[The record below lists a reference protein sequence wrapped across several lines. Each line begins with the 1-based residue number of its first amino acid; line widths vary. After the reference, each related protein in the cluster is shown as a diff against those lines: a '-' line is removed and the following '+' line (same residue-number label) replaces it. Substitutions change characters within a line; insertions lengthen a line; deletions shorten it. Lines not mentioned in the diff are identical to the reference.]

1 MWPRKSTIKDFNLMK
16 VSKEKIKEL
25 LARGVE
31 EVIER
36 EHLEKLLF
44 SGEKLRV
51 KHGIDPTGPKIH
63 IGRAS
68 TLWKL
73 RQFQDLGH
81 QIILIIGDYTAQIGD
96 PSDKLAKRP
105 FLSPEQVAE
114 NMKGYEKQLSLILD
128 MKKVEVHKNSE
139 WLAKLTPREL
149 DGLADL
155 FSVQQMIARR
165 NFKERWEREEEIS
178 LRELHYPLYQ
188 GYDSVAVRADVEIGG
203 SDQLFNLLAGRKIQE
218 AYGQPPQDILTTKM
232 ILGLDGRKMSTTW
245 GNVVNI
251 TEEPNEMYGKIMS
264 MRDDLILDY
273 FILCTR
279 LPLPEIKKIEKDLKA
294 GANPRDIKMR
304 LAREIVTLYQSPV
317 EAKMAEENFIKVFQK
332 KETPTEVKS
341 FKLKVKSLNIVDL
354 LVETKLASSKSEARR
369 LVEQGGIK
377 VDGKV
382 IKDVKAEIEISEE
395 GVLIQKGKRHFV
407 RAEYK

>member
-1 MWPRKSTIKDFNLMK
+1 MK

-25 LARGVE
+25 LTRGVE
-31 EVIER
+31 EVIEK
-36 EHLEKLLF
+36 EHLEKRLLA
-44 SGEKLRV
+44 GEKLRV

-63 IGRAS
+63 LGRAS

-73 RQFQDLGH
+73 REFQNLGH
-81 QIILIIGDYTAQIGD
+81 QIVLIIGDYTAQIGD

-105 FLSPEQVAE
+105 FLSPEQVGA
-114 NMKGYEKQLSLILD
+114 NMKSYEKQLNLILE

-165 NFKERWEREEEIS
+165 NFKDRWEREEEIS

-188 GYDSVAVRADVEIGG
+188 GYDSVAIKADVEIGG
-203 SDQLFNLLAGRKIQE
+203 RDQLFNLLAGRKIQE
-218 AYGQPPQDILTTKM
+218 AYGQPPQDIITAKM
-232 ILGLDGRKMSTTW
+232 LLGLDGRKMSTSW

-251 TEEPNEMYGKIMS
+251 DEEPNEMYGKIMS

-273 FILCTR
+273 FLLCTR
-279 LPLPEIKKIEKDLKA
+279 LPIAEIKKIEKELRA
-294 GANPRDIKMR
+294 GANPRDLKMR
-304 LAREIVTLYQSPV
+304 LAREIVSIYQSPN
-317 EAKMAEENFIKVFQK
+317 EAKRAEDNFIKVFQK
-332 KETPTEVKS
+332 KETPEEVKKYKVIS
-341 FKLKVKSLNIVDL
+341 KKYKLIDL
-354 LVETKLASSKSEARR
+354 LVEIKLAPSKSEARR

-377 VDGKV
+377 VDGKIV
-382 IKDVKAEIEISEE
+382 DDIKKEIAITPE
-395 GVLIQKGKRHFV
+395 GVLVQKGKRHFMRV
-407 RAEYK
+407 KS

>member
-1 MWPRKSTIKDFNLMK
+1 MK
-16 VSKEKIKEL
+16 ISNKKIKEL
-25 LARGVE
+25 LSRGVE

-36 EHLEKLLF
+36 AHLEKRLLA
-44 SGEKLRV
+44 GEKLRV

-63 IGRAS
+63 LGRAA

-81 QIILIIGDYTAQIGD
+81 QVVLIIGDYTAQIGD

-105 FLSPEQVAE
+105 FLSPEQVEE
-114 NMKGYEKQLSLILD
+114 NMKTYKKQLSLILD
-128 MKKVEVHKNSE
+128 MKKVELHRNSE
-139 WLAKLTPREL
+139 WLAHLSPREL
-149 DGLADL
+149 DSLADL

-165 NFKERWEREEEIS
+165 NFKERWERGEEIS
-178 LRELHYPLYQ
+178 IRELHYPLYQ
-188 GYDSVAVRADVEIGG
+188 GYDSVAIKADLEIGG

-218 AYGQPPQDILTTKM
+218 AYGQPPQDILTVKM
-232 ILGLDGRKMSTTW
+232 LLGVDGRKMSTTW
-245 GNVVNI
+245 GNVINI

-264 MRDDLILDY
+264 MRDDLMIDY
-273 FILCTR
+273 FVLCTR
-279 LPLPEIKKIEKDLKA
+279 LPMLEIKKIEKELKA

-304 LAREIVTLYQSPV
+304 LAREIVSLYQSPN

-332 KETPTEVKS
+332 KEVPEEIKS
-341 FKLKVKSLNIVDL
+341 VKLKVKSLNIVDL
-354 LVETKLASSKSEARR
+354 LVATKLATSKSEARR

-382 IKDVKAEIEISEE
+382 VKDPKAEIAISEE
-395 GVLIQKGKRHFV
+395 GVLVQKGKRHFV
-407 RAEYK
+407 RVVRK

>member
-1 MWPRKSTIKDFNLMK
+1 MK
-16 VSKEKIKEL
+16 VSKEKIKDL
-25 LARGVE
+25 LTRGVE

-36 EHLEKLLF
+36 EHLEKRLR
-44 SGEKLRV
+44 SGEKLRI

-73 RQFQDLGH
+73 RVFQDLGH
-81 QIILIIGDYTAQIGD
+81 QIVLIIGDYTAQIGD

-105 FLSPEQVAE
+105 FLSSEQVKE
-114 NMKGYEKQLSLILD
+114 NMKTYEKQLSLILD

-139 WLAKLTPREL
+139 WLSKLSPREL

-165 NFKERWEREEEIS
+165 NFKERWERGEEIS
-178 LRELHYPLYQ
+178 IRELHYPLYQ
-188 GYDSVAVRADVEIGG
+188 GYDSVAVKADLEIGG

-245 GNVVNI
+245 GNVINI

-264 MRDDLILDY
+264 MRDDLMIDY
-273 FILCTR
+273 FVLCTR
-279 LPLPEIKKIEKDLKA
+279 LPMSEIRKIEKELKA

-304 LAREIVTLYQSPV
+304 LAREIVTLYHSPV
-317 EAKMAEENFIKVFQK
+317 EAKMAEENFVKIFQK
-332 KETPTEVKS
+332 KEAPSEVKCL
-341 FKLKVKSLNIVDL
+341 KLKVKSLNIIDL

-369 LVEQGGIK
+369 LIEQGGIK
-377 VDGKV
+377 VNGEV
-382 IKDVKAEIEISEE
+382 IKDPKAGVVIAEE
-395 GVLIQKGKRHFV
+395 GLLIQKGKRHFIRV
-407 RAEYK
+407 KS

>member
-1 MWPRKSTIKDFNLMK
+1 MK
-16 VSKEKIKEL
+16 ISKEKIKEL
-25 LARGVE
+25 LSRGVE

-36 EHLEKLLF
+36 EHLEKRLLA
-44 SGEKLRV
+44 GEKLHV

-73 RQFQDLGH
+73 REFQDLGH
-81 QIILIIGDYTAQIGD
+81 HIVLIIGDYTAQIGD

-114 NMKGYEKQLSLILD
+114 NMKTYKKQLGLILD

-139 WLAKLTPREL
+139 WLARLSPREL

-165 NFKERWEREEEIS
+165 NFKERWERGEEIS
-178 LRELHYPLYQ
+178 IRELHYPLYQ
-188 GYDSVAVRADVEIGG
+188 GYDSVAVKADLEIGG

-264 MRDDLILDY
+264 MRDDLMMDY
-273 FILCTR
+273 FVLCTR
-279 LPLPEIKKIEKDLKA
+279 LPMSEIRKIEKELKA
-294 GANPRDIKMR
+294 GANPRDLKMR
-304 LAREIVTLYQSPV
+304 LAREIVTLYHSPV
-317 EAKMAEENFIKVFQK
+317 EAKMAEENFIKIFQK
-332 KETPTEVKS
+332 KEAPSEVKS
-341 FKLKVKSLNIVDL
+341 LKLKVKSLNIIDL
-354 LVETKLASSKSEARR
+354 LVEIKLAPSKSEARR

-382 IKDVKAEIEISEE
+382 VKDWKREIVISED

-407 RAEYK
+407 KVRN